1 MCADGQRRITTNSLT
16 IARNTKEK
24 TNTNNK
30 GEKKMDFD
38 MKGEGNSV
46 LLPEG
51 WHSVLVTDI
60 EASTSKQGNEMYV
73 ITTEHPETGSVD
85 TMYAITTKGKRW
97 FLKSFLDAV
106 GVQKDDE
113 GIYKN
118 VQMLSYVGQTVE
130 VFNQPELNSFINR
143 QGENVNETR
152 NKFTKFRAAGEK
164 ATI

>member
-1 MCADGQRRITTNSLT
+1 
-16 IARNTKEK
+16 
-24 TNTNNK
+24 
-30 GEKKMDFD
+30 MDFD
-38 MKGEGNSV
+38 MSGEGNSV
-46 LLPEG
+46 LLPGG
-51 WHSVLVTDI
+51 WHTVRVSDI
-60 EASTSKQGNEMYV
+60 EATISKQGNEMYK

-85 TMYAITTKGKRW
+85 IMYAITTKGKRW

-106 GVQKDDE
+106 GIKKDEE
-113 GIYKN
+113 GIYKD

-130 VFNQPELNSFINR
+130 IFNQPELNAFINR